1 MPKSWAEAPPMTIR
15 TDAKYRATL
24 HTSEGDIVADLFPAD
39 APITVNNFVFLAR
52 QGYYDG
58 VPFHRVIKGFM
69 VQTGDPTGTGAG
81 GPGYRFRDEM
91 ITKDYEAG
99 TLAMANSGPH
109 TNGSQ
114 FFICHVDLKGRLP
127 KSYTIFGK
135 VRQGMDVVDRIA
147 AAPVARSR
155 SGEQSSPV
163 NQMTIDSVTI
173 EEEPEGA
180 AT

>member
-1 MPKSWAEAPPMTIR
+1 MAKSWPEAPPMTIR

-24 HTSEGDIVADLFPAD
+24 RTSEGDIVADLFPED
-39 APITVNNFVFLAR
+39 APITVNSFVFLAR

-58 VPFHRVIKGFM
+58 VPFHRVINGFM
-69 VQTGDPTGTGAG
+69 VQTGDPTGTGTG

-91 ITKDYEAG
+91 ITKDYEPG

-114 FFICHVDLKGRLP
+114 FFICHADLKGRLP

-135 VRQGMDVVDRIA
+135 VRQGSDVVDRIA
-147 AAPVARSR
+147 SAPVGRSG

-163 NQMTIDSVTI
+163 NTITVNTVTMD
-173 EEEPEGA
+173 EEAVDP
-180 AT
+180 TT